1 MNLEDEVK
9 KKFNETKVY
18 ERIKN
23 LKMNVLIL
31 IFLYQIQ
38 M

>member
-1 MNLEDEVK
+1 MNLEDEGKNKVH
-9 KKFNETKVY
+9 ETKVY